1 MKKTTIVHALALVTV
16 LGAGIGAPLSAQQDS
31 RWMAFVGCWV
41 PAGAGEDAGL
51 LCFRPSGAGVEMF
64 TVAGGE
70 VTATEPLIADG
81 QARPVSAEGCT
92 GSERV
97 EFSEDGMRAFTRSEF
112 ECGGESR
119 QGSGV
124 MSFVTSSEWIDVRAL
139 TVAGDPVAWAQAYQ
153 AASGAQLA
161 AQGVTDP
168 AASSEELIRAA
179 RVRAARGIEIEDVE
193 EAAGRVEARAVE
205 VWVAAHETPFDLDGD
220 ELVRLADAGVPEGV
234 IDVMV
239 AVSYPDRFVLSPEGT
254 ATEADATQVVDRD
267 PYGGYRRGYRSYLWD
282 PFWGPSYRYSRFGYG
297 SPFGYYGAGY
307 GGYGGYWGYAPATI
321 IVRPAPTVEVQRG
334 RIQPGRGYVRD
345 DGSSGGGS
353 GGTARP
359 AASSGGG
366 DGGGGGGGGGG
377 GDGGGGGGSSG
388 GGDGGR
394 RAVPR

>member
-1 MKKTTIVHALALVTV
+1 MAKSLALLSV
-16 LGAGIGAPLSAQQDS
+16 LCAGVAMPATAQQDS
-31 RWMAFVGCWV
+31 RWTAFVGCWV
-41 PAGAGEDAGL
+41 PAGADDGAGL
-51 LCFRPSGAGVEMF
+51 LCFRPAGAGVEMF
-64 TVAGGE
+64 NVAGGE
-70 VTATEPLIADG
+70 VTASEPVVADG
-81 QARPVSAEGCT
+81 QARQVSAEGCT

-112 ECGGESR
+112 QCGSESR

-124 MSFVTSSEWIDVRAL
+124 MSFVTASEWIDVRAL

-153 AASGAQLA
+153 AATSGQVA
-161 AQGVTDP
+161 AQGIADP

-179 RVRAARGIEIEDVE
+179 RVRAARPIETLDVE
-193 EAAGRVEARAVE
+193 EAAQRVEPRAVE

-220 ELVRLADAGVPEGV
+220 ELVRLADSGMPESV

-254 ATEADATQVVDRD
+254 ASEAEPTQMVDNA
-267 PYGGYRRGYRSYLWD
+267 YGYRRGYRSYLWS
-282 PFWGPSYRYSRFGYG
+282 PFWGPSYRYSPYSR
-297 SPFGYYGAGY
+297 FGYYGYGFDGY

-321 IVRPAPTVEVQRG
+321 IVRPAPTVEVPRG

-345 DGSSGGGS
+345 SGSSGSSGGS
-353 GGTARP
+353 ARP
-359 AASSGGG
+359 ASSSGGGGSSGGG

-377 GDGGGGGGSSG
+377 DGGSSG
-388 GGDGGR
+388 GGDGGGR